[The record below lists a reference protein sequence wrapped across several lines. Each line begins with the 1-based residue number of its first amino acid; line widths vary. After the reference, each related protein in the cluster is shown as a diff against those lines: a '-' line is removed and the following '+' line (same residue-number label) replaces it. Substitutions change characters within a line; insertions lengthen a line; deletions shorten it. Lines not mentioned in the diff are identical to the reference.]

1 MEGIN
6 PFVLFIVILLV
17 HALLV
22 LLNESFNSINKK
34 DK

>member
-17 HALLV
+17 HTLLV
-22 LLNESFNSINKK
+22 LINESINGGSKK